1 MLEAIANRVS
11 LFEVLDDLCRTIDAN
26 ASGVISSVA
35 LMDPDGKR
43 LWLGA
48 GPQFPTKLKQV
59 AFPWPIGPG
68 RGACGTAAFLKQR
81 VIISD
86 ITIDPRWPDDCR
98 ELPVSHGLRAAW
110 SEPLVQAVAR
120 S

>member
-1 MLEAIANRVS
+1 MISPAQSRAESLLSAQKRMLEAIANRVS

-48 GPQFPTKLKQV
+48 GPQFPTKLKQA
-59 AFPWPIGPG
+59 AFPWPWQG
-68 RGACGTAAFLKQR
+68 RLWHSG
-81 VIISD
+81 ISK
-86 ITIDPRWPDDCR
+86 TTGNHLGHNNR
-98 ELPVSHGLRAAW
+98 
-110 SEPLVQAVAR
+110 SEVAG
-120 S
+120 